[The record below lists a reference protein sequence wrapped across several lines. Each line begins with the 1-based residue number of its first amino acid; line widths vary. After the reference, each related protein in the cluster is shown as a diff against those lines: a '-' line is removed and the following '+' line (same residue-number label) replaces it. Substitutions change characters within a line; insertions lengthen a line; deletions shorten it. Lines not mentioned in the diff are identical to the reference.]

1 MSNEVFPDTAE
12 GARAALKKIANR
24 STYRKL
30 RNLSFV
36 AGELPGVWKVRDGE
50 RPAAVIYLAGRHGRK
65 ENDFETADW
74 V

>member
-1 MSNEVFPDTAE
+1 MDEQVFPDTAE

-30 RNLSFV
+30 RNLDFI
-36 AGELPGVWKVRDGE
+36 ADEMRGVWRVRDGS
-50 RPAAVIYLAGRHGRK
+50 RPAAVIYLAGYDGRK
-65 ENDFETADW
+65 TSDFETADW